1 MSKISEIKKYK
12 KLLSYMFSEPDIA
25 RYFDIKGKILKFS
38 ELSKYNNIQELLPN
52 DKDFKFI
59 LTETEPNTGHWC
71 VLLNSKGKIIWY
83 DSYAI
88 IGDGELKFIPRLM
101 NKLLHQTTHPI
112 HRLFKQAKKDGFQ
125 TEYNTFKYQSES
137 DDVCTCGRWCV
148 LAVLLMNLNY
158 SLKEMQEFVERWSYE
173 KSMPFDI
180 LVVNWII

>member
-1 MSKISEIKKYK
+1 
-12 KLLSYMFSEPDIA
+12 MFSEPDIA

-83 DSYAI
+83 DSYGI
-88 IGDGELKFIPRLM
+88 IGDGELKFIPRMM

-112 HRLFKQAKKDGFQ
+112 HQLFKQAKKDGIQ

-158 SLKEMQEFVERWSYE
+158 SLKEIEEFVERWSYE